1 MPIIEPN
8 PDPTLDETPDPNTDL
23 NTDPNTDPNTDLNTD
38 PNTDLNTDPN
48 TDLNPDPNIDPVTNP
63 DTGPS
68 TDPGDDYFN
77 NEFDQ
82 DKGAVD
88 SFDGSPDLDQEAL
101 RNDDVMNTRNVFYAF
116 MNIFQSLC
124 SLQK

>member
-1 MPIIEPN
+1 MNFFQNTEPVTMPIIEPN
-8 PDPTLDETPDPNTDL
+8 PDPTLDETPDP
-23 NTDPNTDPNTDLNTD
+23 
-38 PNTDLNTDPN
+38 NTDPN

-101 RNDDVMNTRNVFYAF
+101 RNDDGMNTRNVFYAF